1 MAHSKNILQ
10 QTNIISIKTLRSIG
24 NRYKI
29 MMNAKQTTT
38 AAKNDVRNALQSPMA
53 CLNML
58 NKWSRSNNTDGIDP
72 THLRECLR
80 VLGVKQFTFA
90 VVPTDRTGAICKY
103 TRKSDRTVYYN
114 TSIYTPAGEYVM
126 QRVTRMTA
134 VNMLDAIMSHAIM
147 IEAGET
153 ALAHTLDA
161 YDREQERA
169 RKREQR
175 KQAAWADYN
184 LQRISY
190 YELTCRLRKIDEAA

>member
-1 MAHSKNILQ
+1 
-10 QTNIISIKTLRSIG
+10 
-24 NRYKI
+24 
-29 MMNAKQTTT
+29 MNAKNINS
-38 AAKNDVRNALQSPMA
+38 AAKNDVKNALQSPMA

-58 NKWSRSNNTDGIDP
+58 NKWSKGNNTDGIDP
-72 THLRECLR
+72 IHLRECLR

-103 TRKSDRTVYYN
+103 TRKTDRTVYFN

-147 IEAGET
+147 VEAGEA
-153 ALAHTLDA
+153 ALARTLDA
-161 YDREQERA
+161 YDREQEKA

-175 KQAAWADYN
+175 RQDAQRDYQ
-184 LQRISY
+184 LGRISY